1 MMRMQPPEVISNDR
15 YIVSVQK
22 GRECDRPGQEGGH
35 PPKGSSAEQGFCGP
49 IGFEIGAEM
58 SENVCAVPGLSGAV
72 DTLES
77 VSSMVG
83 VMSQFGSGQPRHAC
97 RIFRAQQ
104 IFLRAL
110 KHS

>member
-1 MMRMQPPEVISNDR
+1 
-15 YIVSVQK
+15 
-22 GRECDRPGQEGGH
+22 
-35 PPKGSSAEQGFCGP
+35 
-49 IGFEIGAEM
+49 M